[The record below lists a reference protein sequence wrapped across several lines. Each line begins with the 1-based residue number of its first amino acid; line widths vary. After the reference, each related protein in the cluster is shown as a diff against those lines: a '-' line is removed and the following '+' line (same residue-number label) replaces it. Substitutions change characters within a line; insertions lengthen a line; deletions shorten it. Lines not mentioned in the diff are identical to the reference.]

1 MRFGTRSS
9 LSRATAIERTYPP
22 RVEERSLLTE
32 AQARAFLEL
41 DGSAELPDEETLLA
55 DAEQIVEVHAAVA
68 RETAAL
74 GAQGLQ
80 LSPIWEVR
88 AALTPPEVRARLA
101 VRAPSIRARTLSV
114 EAFDALDDAFIDALI
129 VALRWLVDD
138 PIGAAH
144 ALENTHK
151 LWFDREAPSRVVDV
165 PARPHLRV
173 LTMSL
178 ADLARKHSAGFTPL
192 EWLASLGLPL
202 AEIRE
207 EVGAETDRD
216 DASIQRSMRDRTVAM
231 WAEELRWQKKAF
243 GR

>member
-1 MRFGTRSS
+1 MESIALG
-9 LSRATAIERTYPP
+9 AIERTYPP
-22 RVEERSLLTE
+22 RVDERSPLTE

-41 DGSAELPDEETLLA
+41 DESAELPDDETLVA

-68 RETAAL
+68 LETADLA
-74 GAQGLQ
+74 AQGLQ
-80 LSPIWEVR
+80 PSPIWEVR
-88 AALTPPEVRARLA
+88 LSGRPPEVRARLA
-101 VRAPSIRARTLSV
+101 VRAPALRGRTLSV
-114 EAFDALDDAFIDALI
+114 DAFDALDEAWIDALI

-151 LWFDREAPSRVVDV
+151 LWFDKDAPSRVIDV
-165 PARPHLRV
+165 PPRPHLRV
-173 LTMSL
+173 LSMSL
-178 ADLARKHSAGFTPL
+178 ADLARKHAAGFTPL

-202 AEIRE
+202 ADVRA
-207 EVGAETDRD
+207 EVGADTALD
-216 DASIQRSMRDRTVAM
+216 DASIHGSMRDRTVAM